1 MDREILIKDTLTKIQ
16 QLPDLRIQEI
26 NDFADFL
33 LSKIEDSILL
43 EGIQKLTSDSKS
55 FEYLKN
61 EEDLYSVNDI
71 NNFNKSC
78 LKNRYTSKTETHFA
92 STNLLGK
99 DWLQNDEDKVW
110 KDL

>member
-1 MDREILIKDTLTKIQ
+1 MDREILIKDTLAKIQ

-43 EGIQKLTSDSKS
+43 KGIQKLTSDSKS

-61 EEDLYSVNDI
+61 EEDLYSANDI
-71 NNFNKSC
+71 REEYK
-78 LKNRYTSKTETHFA
+78 
-92 STNLLGK
+92 
-99 DWLQNDEDKVW
+99 
-110 KDL
+110 